1 MEYYAKS
8 EGNITNKQHSR
19 DVVSAWEALYEMH
32 KEHFSEEERNLIFLA
47 CKYHDYGKFSTILQ

>member
-19 DVVSAWEALYEMH
+19 DVVSAWEALYE
-32 KEHFSEEERNLIFLA
+32 I
-47 CKYHDYGKFSTILQ
+47 Q